1 MCTSLS
7 YRPNDHYFGR
17 NLDIEYSYNE
27 QVVITPRRHL
37 FHLRS
42 GVDFHTTYALIG
54 IASVMEEVPLYYEA
68 ANEAGLAAAGLN
80 FPGNAVYAAPK
91 EGVDN
96 ITPFELIP
104 WILGQA
110 GTVAEVRGLLSRMNL
125 SNIPFSSAV
134 PLAPLHFMFSDGQES
149 LVLEPTAEGLQIYD
163 DPYDVMTN
171 NPPFPFHLDNM
182 HNYLNLSPS
191 NGSNQFS
198 RHYPLRN
205 YGVGMGAI
213 GLPGDASSAS
223 RFVRTAFHLTNSR
236 SADSEL
242 DHVGQV
248 FHILDSVAMLRGCT
262 ITDEGKD
269 DLTLYSCCINVTK
282 GIFYYKT
289 YANSQINA
297 VCLHNEPLD
306 GDQLIVFP
314 LQREPSVHY
323 AN

>member
-27 QVVITPRRHL
+27 QVVITPRRRL

-54 IASVMEEVPLYYEA
+54 IASVMEGVPLYYEA

-110 GTVAEVRGLLSRMNL
+110 GTVAEARILLSRMNL
-125 SNIPFSSAV
+125 SNIPFSSTV

-191 NGSNQFS
+191 NGANQFS

-223 RFVRTAFHLTNSR
+223 RFVRTAFHLTNSH

-289 YANSQINA
+289 YGNSQINA
-297 VCLHNEPLD
+297 VRLHNAPLD